1 MAALEATTYS
11 FTLLIGAPKFRL
23 LVAGLCLAAALLVG
37 ALVIALVNR
46 WRRRSDAKDDLS
58 PSAQLAHFRSLYE
71 AGTISQDE
79 FNRLRTLLSG
89 QMRETL
95 GVHAPAPETP
105 AKAPPGTGEQP
116 PDNPETGIRPA

>member
-37 ALVIALVNR
+37 ALVIALVSR
-46 WRRRSDAKDDLS
+46 WRRRSEAKDDLS

-71 AGTISQDE
+71 AGTISRDE

-89 QMRETL
+89 QMRETR
-95 GVHAPAPETP
+95 GVPAPVPETP
-105 AKAPPGTGEQP
+105 AKPPPGAGEQP